1 MRVASMLF
9 AVVLLPLALSA
20 CGGGGNDGS
29 FVNPPPSNQVLVPG
43 PSEIRTCPGGAPCY

>member
-1 MRVASMLF
+1 MRVASLIF
-9 AVVLLPLALSA
+9 ATILLPLALAA
-20 CGGGGNDGS
+20 CGGGSDGS